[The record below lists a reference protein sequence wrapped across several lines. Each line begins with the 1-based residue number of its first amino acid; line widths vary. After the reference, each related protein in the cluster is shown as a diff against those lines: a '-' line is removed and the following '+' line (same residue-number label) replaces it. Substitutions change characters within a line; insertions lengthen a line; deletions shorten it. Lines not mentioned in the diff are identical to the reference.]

1 MDEAPGGMQGPH
13 IMNEAVKKYFFC
25 ALGLVLP
32 LDQHRRFQSAT

>member
-1 MDEAPGGMQGPH
+1 MDEAPGGMQGL
-13 IMNEAVKKYFFC
+13 ITNEAVKKYFFC